1 MRTLLAAAL
10 VASGWATLFAQGPEP
25 TATPANT
32 TATPAPSPAQA
43 VAPASPLAPTLP
55 PQVQRNDVGF
65 SYSLPADWEF
75 VATPPAHKAVT
86 PYPTLA
92 APRKGDAC
100 VEVALTAK
108 HGTPASVVVVLALP
122 FACYGQT
129 MTASDLASFGAGAAG
144 GMKQTFEITEPVEA
158 NYSLG
163 SHTVWIE
170 RAKGTPK
177 HRPENPFTF
186 EIVCT
191 VLTKG
196 AACWMTMAADAAAL
210 EAFEQGTVSLEGE
223 GPAALVPATAFLP
236 KQAFIEMGRGNRTN
250 RL

>member
-1 MRTLLAAAL
+1 
-10 VASGWATLFAQGPEP
+10 
-25 TATPANT
+25 
-32 TATPAPSPAQA
+32 
-43 VAPASPLAPTLP
+43 LP
-55 PQVQRNDVGF
+55 PQVQRDDVGF

-75 VATPPAHKAVT
+75 VAPPTAPKAVT

-129 MTASDLASFGAGAAG
+129 MTASDLASFGAGAAE
-144 GMKQTFEITEPVEA
+144 GMKQAFEITEPLEA

-186 EIVCT
+186 EIACT

-210 EAFEQGTVSLEGE
+210 EAFEHGTVTLDGE
-223 GPAALVPATAFLP
+223 SAAALVPASTFAAGKP
-236 KQAFIEMGRGNRTN
+236 M
-250 RL
+250 